1 MWSRLLLAIDQ
12 YDSGQIALQFTIGMA
27 RNIGTDVRVIHVREV
42 SRLSAV
48 LTLENSHEAHS
59 LVEKALVS
67 LRMAGVN
74 AEGRIR
80 TLPEGRVAHAVVEES
95 AIHGSDAIVLGARRL
110 SGISR
115 VSGRGVRERILRVS
129 ALPVIVAP
137 SPLSTR
143 NSDLK
148 GVKSLE
154 RDDPTGNQLDWQ
166 HSQQRPRWA

>member
-1 MWSRLLLAIDQ
+1 M
-12 YDSGQIALQFTIGMA
+12 
-27 RNIGTDVRVIHVREV
+27 
-42 SRLSAV
+42 
-48 LTLENSHEAHS
+48 
-59 LVEKALVS
+59 VS

-80 TLPEGRVAHAVVEES
+80 TLPEARVAHAVVEES
-95 AIHGSDAIVLGARRL
+95 AVHGSDAIVLGARRL
-110 SGISR
+110 RGISR

-154 RDDPTGNQLDWQ
+154 RDDRIGKQLDWQ
-166 HSQQRPRWA
+166 HSHQRSRWT

>member
-12 YDSGQIALQFTIGMA
+12 YDSGQIALEFTIGLA
-27 RNIGTDVRVIHVREV
+27 RTIGTDVRVIHVREV

-48 LTLENSHEAHS
+48 LTLEDPHEAHS
-59 LVEKALVS
+59 LVEKAVVS

-80 TLPEGRVAHAVVEES
+80 TLPEDRVAHAVVEES
-95 AIHGSDAIVLGARRL
+95 AVHGSDAVVLGARRL
-110 SGISR
+110 RGISR
-115 VSGRGVRERILRVS
+115 VSGRGVRERILRDS

-137 SPLSTR
+137 SPLSTQK
-143 NSDLK
+143 SDLK

-154 RDDPTGNQLDWQ
+154 RDDPIGKQLDWQ
-166 HSQQRPRWA
+166 HSYEGPRWT